1 MQIFLKKFLHAVFLA
16 LAFPLAVSSGF
27 GRLAPAFRFWAQSC
41 ALAPGLPG
49 DYLRMA
55 FYRLTLEEC
64 SIESRVEFGSFFA
77 HPQAKVARGVY
88 VGSYCVLGRTS
99 IGERTQIGSGVQ
111 ILSGKRQ
118 HPRDAEGR
126 IMGSAHGIFET
137 VGIGADCWIGSGS
150 ILLAEVGSR
159 TTIGAG
165 SVVVNPVPADSV
177 AVGNPARIVGSTHQK
192 PV

>member
-1 MQIFLKKFLHAVFLA
+1 
-16 LAFPLAVSSGF
+16 
-27 GRLAPAFRFWAQSC
+27 
-41 ALAPGLPG
+41 LPG
-49 DYLRMA
+49 DYLRIA
-55 FYRLTLEEC
+55 YYRQTLEEC
-64 SIESRVEFGSFFA
+64 SMESRVEFGSFFA

-88 VGSYCVLGRTS
+88 IGSYSVLGRTS

-126 IMGSAHGIFET
+126 ILGSAYGIFET

-159 TTIGAG
+159 STIGAG

-177 AVGNPARIVGSTHQK
+177 AVGNPARVVGTTRER
-192 PV
+192 PA

>member
-1 MQIFLKKFLHAVFLA
+1 LKIFLKKFLHAVFLA
-16 LAFPLAVSSGF
+16 FAFPLALSSGF
-27 GRLAPAFRFWAQSC
+27 GRLAPAFRFWAHSC

-49 DYLRMA
+49 DYLRIA
-55 FYRLTLEEC
+55 YYRLTLEEC

-77 HPQAKVARGVY
+77 HPRAQVARGVY
-88 VGSYCVLGRTS
+88 IGSYCVLGRTS

-159 TTIGAG
+159 STIGAG

-177 AVGNPARIVGSTHQK
+177 AVGNPARVVGRTHER
-192 PV
+192 PA